1 MHPITISLS
10 KKKLIKSLIGSIV
23 FVIIGIWMLI
33 TQPETSNPIFNDS
46 LIKNG
51 AAILCVVFFGAM
63 IFLFIGKLRDN
74 KFGLTI
80 DEKGFH
86 DNSSAT
92 SVGTVLWEDI
102 EGFMQIEV
110 VRQKMIVVYVKNPD
124 SYIERETKNW
134 VKRTRKHN
142 LSRYGSPIIISAH
155 ALNCSVQDLKKMLEK
170 GLEVCKLAS

>member
-1 MHPITISLS
+1 MQPITISLS
-10 KKKLIKSLIGSIV
+10 KKKLVKSLIGSIV
-23 FVIIGIWMLI
+23 FVIIGIWMLT
-33 TQPETSNPIFNDS
+33 TQPETSNPIFNDA

-74 KFGLTI
+74 KYGLTI

-110 VRQKMIVVYVKNPD
+110 VRQKMIVVYVNNPD
-124 SYIERETKNW
+124 VYIERETKGW

-142 LSRYGSPIIISAH
+142 LSQYGSPIIISAH

-170 GLEVCKLAS
+170 GLEVCKFSS